1 MEYLILDD
9 CHGSLTRAVLRNPP
23 TAPVLEFEIPEK
35 DIKLLEGH
43 VDIECLGFDEHSP
56 SFAGK
61 ITRRR
66 GNRIAVQRGE
76 ALEESSLDALR
87 APYFIDGF
95 VYPVSG
101 EWTGR
106 ASMQTKD
113 LSCGGVSFTCKSP
126 LAKQEV
132 VEIALAVREG
142 AMVIPAKIV
151 KISHNP
157 DGSGQFVAKF
167 ISGVEEVEQMIRKEV
182 MFLQLKQRDNP
193 SLGKGSREVLRLG

>member
-35 DIKLLEGH
+35 DIPLMEGH
-43 VDIECLGFDEHSP
+43 VNIQCLGFDENSP
-56 SFAGK
+56 SFVGK

-76 ALEESSLDALR
+76 AMEESSMDALR

-95 VYPVSG
+95 VYPISG
-101 EWTGR
+101 EWQGR
-106 ASMQTKD
+106 SSMQTKD
-113 LSCGGVSFTCKSP
+113 LSCGGVSFSCSRP

-151 KISHNP
+151 KIDHNP

-182 MFLQLKQRDNP
+182 MYLQLKQRDNP
-193 SLGKGSREVLRLG
+193 NMGNGRNEVLRLG